1 MRSPTHFPSVL
12 LRPGG
17 REALPSAAVP
27 QTFPPPSL
35 LPPAHPMPNPTR
47 PAALPPVTGAG
58 AAMPARFAG
67 LFAIELKRLLRGWRW
82 RGLLGLSLIAAW
94 WFSRGEMF
102 GEGAIV
108 YFPGG
113 PRLVVAAFSVWSAAA
128 VLLGAEVWGG
138 VERARAHRLVETRL
152 RRPVEYLAA
161 GWLAVVLALVPVM
174 AAATMWPSIGYWR
187 ADLPVYWT
195 PPLLALLVVGLPL
208 AMMGAAAG
216 VLGRILGRT
225 DFAGIAAG
233 LALAAGPAWVRLVFS
248 EPIDIF
254 IRSDQGIGSLVATPV
269 LVQDALQCAAI
280 AFAYLGVAIL
290 LLPRQRIA
298 TPPTGAVPTLS
309 IALAWALARVRITS
323 RGTLAVALLLLAAGA
338 PAVWSTLQAR
348 AFPVAVLDFT
358 RMAEPPGTVRGVLP
372 AARIIAREITFGATP
387 ETPLEIRLLIA
398 AGGAD
403 PQPSAALSFGLAHRV
418 AEARAES
425 GAVEVFPIDEA
436 GETAITVLRFDP
448 PLDAEA
454 RAVVL
459 RLAPR
464 PEALRRWSRGW
475 HHRFRSFDGV
485 GPWWGVAVAMD
496 YAAGE
501 LRVSDSP
508 SPYLLRLPEPGGD
521 LVWVSRT
528 AEATRSG
535 EQVTLTE
542 RRPDLPASLVA
553 APLVRVPGR
562 EGSFPIEW
570 RVFARHERL
579 AREFPAI
586 YAESLRRLRRVFGGG
601 FPPIPLYEVPGQG
614 SGDPLAMPS
623 SVLEELSAALP
634 FFSDVDNSSA
644 PLFDERQK
652 TWHRGIVERVVSR
665 AWLRF
670 EDDTLLRTSMIE
682 YLHNYALNEG
692 NTRRLL
698 EETKVDTAF
707 APWSRVRQRFAR
719 PIRLPESPG
728 DDFGR
733 RGRRGPGGP
742 GGRAMSRPEV
752 QMAKG
757 EGYPFD
763 LRPAQREAFRGPVD
777 PARRPPDA
785 PPVPEQRAVAFHH
798 MLRGMLGEDAFAAL
812 VRDLFATERNETL
825 TLARYRE
832 AAERAHGADLA
843 WFFEQ
848 WLETGAVPR
857 YRIRELRAAL
867 VENVETRSLEYRTRI
882 TISNDGDG
890 RMPVPW
896 VLETEG
902 DTVEGREWLGAGEV
916 RTLELRTLGRPIAFA
931 IDPEGWIVQEPEFD
945 TATGQPTHP
954 RAFVKAIAEM

>member
-1 MRSPTHFPSVL
+1 MPNAP
-12 LRPGG
+12 RP
-17 REALPSAAVP
+17 AS
-27 QTFPPPSL
+27 
-35 LPPAHPMPNPTR
+35 LPPA
-47 PAALPPVTGAG
+47 TGAK
-58 AAMPARFAG
+58 ASMPARFAG
-67 LFAIELKRLLRGWRW
+67 LFAIELKRLVRGWRW
-82 RGLLGLSLIAAW
+82 RGLLVLSLVAAW

-113 PRLVVAAFSVWSAAA
+113 PRLVIAAFSVWCAAA
-128 VLLGAEVWGG
+128 VVLGAEVWGA
-138 VERARAHRLVETRL
+138 VDRARAHRLVETRL

-161 GWLAVVLALVPVM
+161 GWLAVVLALLPVM
-174 AAATMWPSIGYWR
+174 IAATMWPSIGYWR
-187 ADLPVYWT
+187 ADLPVHWT
-195 PPLLALLVVGLPL
+195 PPLLALLVIGLPL

-216 VLGRILGRT
+216 VLGRIVGRT

-233 LALAAGPAWVRLVFS
+233 LGLAAGPAWVRLVLS

-269 LVQDALQCAAI
+269 LVQDALQCGAL
-280 AFAYLGVAIL
+280 AFAYLGAAIL

-298 TPPTGAVPTLS
+298 TAPAGSVPTLS
-309 IALAWALARVRITS
+309 LAAAWALARVRITS
-323 RGTLAVALLLLAAGA
+323 RGTMAVGLVLLVAGA
-338 PAVWSTLQAR
+338 PALWSTLRAR
-348 AFPVAVLDFT
+348 PFPVAVFDFT
-358 RMAEPPGTVRGVLP
+358 RMAEPPGMVRGALP
-372 AARIIAREITFGATP
+372 AARIVAREVTFGATP
-387 ETPLEIRLLIA
+387 ETPLEIRLLVA
-398 AGGAD
+398 ANGAD
-403 PQPSAALSFGLAHRV
+403 PQTAAALSFGLAHRV
-418 AEARAES
+418 AEARAET
-425 GAVEVFPIDEA
+425 GAVAIHPIDER

-448 PLDAEA
+448 PLDGEA

-459 RLAPR
+459 RLVPR

-485 GPWWGVAVAMD
+485 GPWWGVAVAMN

-501 LRVSDSP
+501 LRIADSP
-508 SPYLLRLPEPGGD
+508 SPYLLRLPEAGGD

-535 EQVTLTE
+535 ESVTLTE

-553 APLVRVPGR
+553 APLVAVRGR
-562 EGSFPIEW
+562 DTSFPIEW

-579 AREFPAI
+579 AKDFPAI
-586 YAESLRRLRRVFGGG
+586 YSESLRRLRRVFGGA
-601 FPPIPLYEVPGQG
+601 FAPIPLYEVPGQ
-614 SGDPLAMPS
+614 SSADPLAMPS
-623 SVLEELSAALP
+623 SVLEELAAALP
-634 FFSDVDNSSA
+634 FFNDMDNSSA

-652 TWHRGIVERVVSR
+652 TWHRGLVERVVSR

-670 EDDTLLRTSMIE
+670 EDDALLRTSMIE

-707 APWSRVRQRFAR
+707 APWDRVRQRFAR
-719 PIRLPESPG
+719 PIRLPENPMGGFGGPG
-728 DDFGR
+728 GGR
-733 RGRRGPGGP
+733 GGPGGP
-742 GGRAMSRPEV
+742 GGRGMFRQEV
-752 QMAKG
+752 EMAKG

-763 LRPAQREAFRGPVD
+763 LRPAQREAFRGPAD
-777 PARRPPDA
+777 PTRRSPEA
-785 PPVPEQRAVAFHH
+785 PPVPELRAVAFHH
-798 MLRGMLGEDAFAAL
+798 MLRGLLGEDAFAAMI
-812 VRDLFATERNETL
+812 RELFATERNGTL
-825 TLARYRE
+825 TLERYRE
-832 AAERAHGADLA
+832 AAEAAHGADLR
-843 WFFEQ
+843 WFFDQ
-848 WLETGAVPR
+848 WLVTGAVPR

-867 VENVETRSLEYRTRI
+867 AENPETRSLEYRTRI
-882 TISNDGDG
+882 TVSNDGDG

-931 IDPEGWIVQEPEFD
+931 LDPEGWIVQEPEFD
-945 TATGQPTHP
+945 TTTGQPTHP